1 MSIFQAIILGVLQG
15 IAEFLPISSSGHLAV
30 AQKLFGLSDVPL
42 LFDVMLHLATLAA
55 VILYFRKKIARLFVI
70 LFRWILPN
78 GKRKIENGKLEN
90 EEGKAFPCKSKSNN
104 IFINDAHKEV
114 GESKINPQEF
124 CLQNSCHD
132 RMSEATPSP
141 RGIAPKTPE
150 ADLLTGTDELGR
162 KTILAVIFATV
173 VTGAIG
179 VVTSKLIP
187 ELPIKVT
194 CAGFLFTACLLIFS
208 AKFEKRKSARKS
220 DVPFDSAQGTLIQSG
235 EVKPKGISILQ
246 ALFIGFMQGVGTLP
260 GISRSGSTIAG
271 AQLAGV
277 NRAAAGE
284 FSFIVSIPAILGAFV
299 LEAKDLGEVGSQIGV
314 LPVFCGCLAA
324 FAWGY
329 LSLSILMKLIRKG
342 KLEWFACYLIPLG
355 ILGLIFF

>member
-30 AQKLFGLSDVPL
+30 VQRLFGLSDVPL

-55 VILYFRKKIARLFVI
+55 VILYFRRKIARLFVI
-70 LFRWILPN
+70 LFRWVA
-78 GKRKIENGKLEN
+78 GKEN
-90 EEGKAFPCKSKSNN
+90 EGA
-104 IFINDAHKEV
+104 
-114 GESKINPQEF
+114 
-124 CLQNSCHD
+124 QNS
-132 RMSEATPSP
+132 P
-141 RGIAPKTPE
+141 RTAPE

-162 KTILAVIFATV
+162 KTILAVIFATL

-179 VVTSKLIP
+179 IVTSKLIP
-187 ELPIKVT
+187 GLPLKVT
-194 CAGFLFTACLLIFS
+194 CLGFLVTAGLLIFS
-208 AKFEKRKSARKS
+208 AKFEKRKA
-220 DVPFDSAQGTLIQSG
+220 AQGRV
-235 EVKPKGISILQ
+235 EKGISILQ

-271 AQLAGV
+271 AQLTGV

-299 LEAKDLGEVGSQIGV
+299 LEAKDLGEVGSQIGA

-329 LSLSILMKLIRKG
+329 LSLSFLMKLIRKG
-342 KLEWFACYLIPLG
+342 KLEWFACYLLPLG
-355 ILGLIFF
+355 IAGLILF

>member
-70 LFRWILPN
+70 LFRWIL
-78 GKRKIENGKLEN
+78 RKPIQTTDE
-90 EEGKAFPCKSKSNN
+90 
-104 IFINDAHKEV
+104 
-114 GESKINPQEF
+114 
-124 CLQNSCHD
+124 
-132 RMSEATPSP
+132 T
-141 RGIAPKTPE
+141 
-150 ADLLTGTDELGR
+150 DLLTGTDELGR
-162 KTILAVIFATV
+162 KTILSVIVATV

-187 ELPIKVT
+187 EMPIKVT

-208 AKFEKRKSARKS
+208 SLWAKKH
-220 DVPFDSAQGTLIQSG
+220 D
-235 EVKPKGISILQ
+235 KPLETKGISIFQ

-260 GISRSGSTIAG
+260 GVSRSGSTIAG

-299 LEAKDLGEVGSQIGV
+299 LEAKDLGEISSQIGV

-342 KLEWFACYLIPLG
+342 RLEWFACYLIPLG
-355 ILGLIFF
+355 VFGLIFF

>member
-30 AQKLFGLSDVPL
+30 AQKLFGLSAVPL
-42 LFDVMLHLATLAA
+42 LFDVMLHLATLVA

-70 LFRWILPN
+70 LFRWIL
-78 GKRKIENGKLEN
+78 RKPIQTTDE
-90 EEGKAFPCKSKSNN
+90 
-104 IFINDAHKEV
+104 
-114 GESKINPQEF
+114 
-124 CLQNSCHD
+124 
-132 RMSEATPSP
+132 T
-141 RGIAPKTPE
+141 
-150 ADLLTGTDELGR
+150 DLLTGTDELGR
-162 KTILAVIFATV
+162 KTILAVIVATII
-173 VTGAIG
+173 TGAIG

-187 ELPIKVT
+187 EMPIKVT

-208 AKFEKRKSARKS
+208 SLWAKKH
-220 DVPFDSAQGTLIQSG
+220 D
-235 EVKPKGISILQ
+235 KPLETKGISIFQ

-260 GISRSGSTIAG
+260 GVSRSGSTIAG

-299 LEAKDLGEVGSQIGV
+299 LEAKDLGEISSQIGA

-342 KLEWFACYLIPLG
+342 KLEWFACYLVPLG
-355 ILGLIFF
+355 VFGLIFF

>member
-70 LFRWILPN
+70 LFRWIL
-78 GKRKIENGKLEN
+78 RKPIQTTDE
-90 EEGKAFPCKSKSNN
+90 
-104 IFINDAHKEV
+104 
-114 GESKINPQEF
+114 
-124 CLQNSCHD
+124 
-132 RMSEATPSP
+132 T
-141 RGIAPKTPE
+141 
-150 ADLLTGTDELGR
+150 DLLTGTDELGR
-162 KTILAVIFATV
+162 KTILSVIFATV

-187 ELPIKVT
+187 EMPIKVT

-208 AKFEKRKSARKS
+208 SLWAKKH
-220 DVPFDSAQGTLIQSG
+220 D
-235 EVKPKGISILQ
+235 KPIETKGISIFQ

-260 GISRSGSTIAG
+260 GVSRSGSTIAG

-299 LEAKDLGEVGSQIGV
+299 LEAKDLGEISSQIGA

-342 KLEWFACYLIPLG
+342 KLEWFACYLVPLG
-355 ILGLIFF
+355 VFGLIFF

>member
-1 MSIFQAIILGVLQG
+1 MSIFQSIILGVLQG
-15 IAEFLPISSSGHLAV
+15 IAEFLPISSSGHLKV
-30 AQKLFGLSDVPL
+30 AQELFGLSEVPL
-42 LFDVMLHLATLAA
+42 LFDIMLHLATLAA

-70 LFRWILPN
+70 LFRWIF
-78 GKRKIENGKLEN
+78 RKGEVS
-90 EEGKAFPCKSKSNN
+90 PCASSK
-104 IFINDAHKEV
+104 
-114 GESKINPQEF
+114 ES
-124 CLQNSCHD
+124 
-132 RMSEATPSP
+132 ATPSP

-162 KTILAVIFATV
+162 KTILAVIVATI

-194 CAGFLFTACLLIFS
+194 CAGFIVTACLLIFS
-208 AKFEKRKSARKS
+208 SLWAKKH
-220 DVPFDSAQGTLIQSG
+220 DSKNLEEA
-235 EVKPKGISILQ
+235 KGISILQ

-260 GISRSGSTIAG
+260 GVSRSGSTIAG

-329 LSLSILMKLIRKG
+329 LSLSILMKLIRRG

>member
-30 AQKLFGLSDVPL
+30 AQRLFGLSDVPL

-70 LFRWILPN
+70 LFRWVIPN
-78 GKRKIENGKLEN
+78 GKQKIENGKLE
-90 EEGKAFPCKSKSNN
+90 
-104 IFINDAHKEV
+104 
-114 GESKINPQEF
+114 GET
-124 CLQNSCHD
+124 
-132 RMSEATPSP
+132 ATP
-141 RGIAPKTPE
+141 PE
-150 ADLLTGTDELGR
+150 VDLLTGTDELGR

-187 ELPIKVT
+187 EMPIKVT

-208 AKFEKRKSARKS
+208 ARWEKKHDRPLES
-220 DVPFDSAQGTLIQSG
+220 
-235 EVKPKGISILQ
+235 KGISIRQ
-246 ALFIGFMQGVGTLP
+246 SLFIGFMQGVGTLP
-260 GISRSGSTIAG
+260 GVSRSGSTIAG

-299 LEAKDLGEVGSQIGV
+299 LEAKDLGEVSSQIGA

-355 ILGLIFF
+355 VAGLILF

>member
-1 MSIFQAIILGVLQG
+1 MSVFQAIILGVLQG

-70 LFRWILPN
+70 LFRWVIPN
-78 GKRKIENGKLEN
+78 KKGEVSPSLQTQ
-90 EEGKAFPCKSKSNN
+90 AFS
-104 IFINDAHKEV
+104 
-114 GESKINPQEF
+114 
-124 CLQNSCHD
+124 
-132 RMSEATPSP
+132 ATPSAGDP
-141 RGIAPKTPE
+141 ATPQT
-150 ADLLTGTDELGR
+150 DLLAGSDELGR

-173 VTGAIG
+173 VTGAMGI
-179 VVTSKLIP
+179 VTSKMIP
-187 ELPIKVT
+187 EMPIKVT

-208 AKFEKRKSARKS
+208 SLWAKKHDRPLEA
-220 DVPFDSAQGTLIQSG
+220 
-235 EVKPKGISILQ
+235 KGISIRQ
-246 ALFIGFMQGVGTLP
+246 SLFIGFMQGIGTLP
-260 GISRSGSTIAG
+260 GVSRSGSTIAG

-314 LPVFCGCLAA
+314 LPVFCGCLAS

>member
-1 MSIFQAIILGVLQG
+1 MSIFQSIILGVLQG
-15 IAEFLPISSSGHLAV
+15 IAEFLPISSSGHLKV
-30 AQKLFGLSDVPL
+30 AQELLGLGEVPL

-70 LFRWILPN
+70 LFRWILPG
-78 GKRKIENGKLEN
+78 GKRKTENGKMEVERGKLKMEN
-90 EEGKAFPCKSKSNN
+90 EEGKAFPSATMASP
-104 IFINDAHKEV
+104 F
-114 GESKINPQEF
+114 SP
-124 CLQNSCHD
+124 
-132 RMSEATPSP
+132 TPSP

-162 KTILAVIFATV
+162 KTILAVIVATI

-187 ELPIKVT
+187 ELPVKVT

-220 DVPFDSAQGTLIQSG
+220 DVPFDSAQGTLSQSG

-260 GISRSGSTIAG
+260 GVSRSGSTIAG

-329 LSLSILMKLIRKG
+329 LSLSILMKLIRRG

>member
-1 MSIFQAIILGVLQG
+1 MTIFQSIILGVLQG
-15 IAEFLPISSSGHLAV
+15 IAEFLPISSSGHLKV
-30 AQKLFGLSDVPL
+30 AQELFGLSEVPL

-70 LFRWILPN
+70 LFRKKVEIDEL
-78 GKRKIENGKLEN
+78 
-90 EEGKAFPCKSKSNN
+90 
-104 IFINDAHKEV
+104 
-114 GESKINPQEF
+114 
-124 CLQNSCHD
+124 
-132 RMSEATPSP
+132 
-141 RGIAPKTPE
+141 
-150 ADLLTGTDELGR
+150 DLLTGTDELGR
-162 KTILAVIFATV
+162 KTIIAVIVATI

-194 CAGFLFTACLLIFS
+194 CVGFLFTACLLIFS
-208 AKFEKRKSARKS
+208 SIWAKKHDSNNLKEAR
-220 DVPFDSAQGTLIQSG
+220 
-235 EVKPKGISILQ
+235 GISILQ

-299 LEAKDLGEVGSQIGV
+299 LEAKDLGEVGSQIGA